1 MIMLLPSSCSLAGS
15 MPRDKGNQERICE
28 RLFHGQA
35 LLLEWGFAYMCS
47 SPSVRSACA
56 TTGRRVDDHSSAAL
70 VCKTYSQR
78 MARRP
83 PTNTS
88 WHHPAEGWKNSSII
102 APLQLLLRSS
112 PNPQSTSGFM
122 KVRRLSCNQKRAPQ
136 PLPLPTHPS
145 APDHS

>member
-1 MIMLLPSSCSLAGS
+1 MRCSQLPARPDSFDTRCALGKTCLCFKVSQSGGFNAVMLLPSSCSLAGS

-35 LLLEWGFAYMCS
+35 LPLEWGFACVCP

-70 VCKTYSQR
+70 ICKTYFQR
-78 MARRP
+78 TSRRP

-88 WHHPAEGWKNSSII
+88 WHHPAEAWKNSSIT

-112 PNPQSTSGFM
+112 PNP
-122 KVRRLSCNQKRAPQ
+122 
-136 PLPLPTHPS
+136 
-145 APDHS
+145 